1 MKLYTGGNLRK
12 LVIASVVIVGL
23 LTSCSAVTTETSSS
37 VVPTSSSPAPKVK
50 PTVERAVEI
59 PLEIEQYFW
68 PVPEQDYWDFV
79 LLIDNPNPLYAW
91 FDEDFQVF
99 AVAEDGTL
107 LDSAYVWATFLPLR
121 RSAVYGTFYD
131 VGDTKISKLEVSELD
146 SGTSVS
152 TSLYCSFE
160 VSDFSVTNGNGASDV
175 QGILSSNCEE
185 DYEYPQV
192 VVLVQD
198 EEGNPV
204 NGNSAILSLVKA
216 NGKSQFDALLWNY
229 SPNKNDN
236 YLVIPELGIPI
247 P

>member
-1 MKLYTGGNLRK
+1 MRLYTGGTLRK
-12 LVIASVVIVGL
+12 LLASSLVIVGL
-23 LTSCSAVTTETSSS
+23 LTGCSDTAAGPVHTASPDSSTS
-37 VVPTSSSPAPKVK
+37 TPKVN
-50 PTVERAVEI
+50 PTVEKAVEM
-59 PLEIEQYFW
+59 PLVIEQYFW
-68 PVPEQDYWDFV
+68 PVPDQDYWDFV

-107 LDSAYVWATFLPLR
+107 LDTAYLWATFLPQR

-131 VGDTKISKLEVSELD
+131 IGQNEISTLEVSDLD

-152 TSLYCSFE
+152 NPLYCSFE
-160 VSDFSVTNGNGASDV
+160 VSDFSVTKGNGASDV
-175 QGILSSNCEE
+175 TGILTSTCPE

-198 EEGNPV
+198 EEGNPI
-204 NGNSAILSLVKA
+204 NGNSAILSLVKG
-216 NGKSQFDALLWNY
+216 NGKSQFDTLLWNY
-229 SPNKNDN
+229 IPSEKDN
-236 YLVIPELGIPI
+236 YLVIPELGIPL

>member
-1 MKLYTGGNLRK
+1 MKK
-12 LVIASVVIVGL
+12 LLASSLIILGL
-23 LTSCSAVTTETSSS
+23 LTSCSSATPEVASTTATESTSS
-37 VVPTSSSPAPKVK
+37 TPKVQ
-50 PTVERAVEI
+50 PTVERLAEM
-59 PLEIEQYFW
+59 PLVIEQYFW

-107 LDSAYVWATFLPLR
+107 LDSAYVWATFLPQR
-121 RSAVYGTFYD
+121 RSAVYGTFYN
-131 VGDTKISKLEVSELD
+131 VGDTKIATLEVSDLD
-146 SGTSVS
+146 AGTSVS
-152 TSLYCSFE
+152 SSLYCSFE
-160 VSDFSVTNGNGASDV
+160 VLDFSVTNGNGASDV
-175 QGILSSNCEE
+175 KGTLASNCEE

-198 EEGNPV
+198 EEGNPI
-204 NGNSAILSLVKA
+204 NGNSAILPVVKA

-229 SPNKNDN
+229 KPSKSDN
-236 YLVIPELGIPI
+236 YLVIPELGIPL